1 MYCYVYR
8 GGRERD
14 RETER
19 EVSSTGISLVSH
31 GRPRGPLAEPP
42 RISVPWSPY
51 VCGVISRCPW
61 LNNTQYRSPRND
73 ISNIHHSTGFYHVF
87 VDVCCVLQWVVAQ
100 EQPCLVSNQ
109 SHCEWLNCLKSW
121 VIHGETWNSWAQ
133 PSSIDSQ
140 VSVAHSL
147 ATSSTTSA
155 LVSCAS
161 VKAGTRLTQQKMGR
175 KNQGHPK
182 HLWENVIPPNPGM
195 YFGGGL
201 LLHLQDPWNF
211 LEPQLYRWHHI
222 DVWIFSWWAL
232 ALTTGSLQKLI

>member
-1 MYCYVYR
+1 MCIYNICCICV
-8 GGRERD
+8 
-14 RETER
+14 
-19 EVSSTGISLVSH
+19 STGISLVSH

-51 VCGVISRCPW
+51 VCGVISRCP
-61 LNNTQYRSPRND
+61 
-73 ISNIHHSTGFYHVF
+73 
-87 VDVCCVLQWVVAQ
+87 
-100 EQPCLVSNQ
+100 
-109 SHCEWLNCLKSW
+109 SW

-140 VSVAHSL
+140 VSVSHSL

-161 VKAGTRLTQQKMGR
+161 VKVGTRLTQQKMGR
-175 KNQGHPK
+175 KNQGHPN

-201 LLHLQDPWNF
+201 LLHFQDPWNF
-211 LEPQLYRWHHI
+211 LEPQLHRWHHI

-232 ALTTGSLQKLI
+232 PLTTGSLQKLIYPLVN